1 MINPYLG
8 EKSKFSQFIVP
19 KIPKNISKYIEPF
32 GGMMGVFFNLDL
44 SEYKDCKFIYNDIN
58 WLNYNL
64 FQYLT
69 HKEFNNSIDRININE
84 DFFNWIKNNIFA
96 ENNFTELESAIYYA
110 ILLNC
115 SKSVFD
121 LKEAQYDGDKL
132 KILKYR
138 LKDNYK
144 YLDRIDEIT
153 NSDYI
158 DVIKNHDSVNSFFYI
173 DPPYYGREDYYY
185 NHNFKKESHEEL
197 ANILSKIKGRFALSY
212 YNFDKLNIYY
222 KDCKIIENKT
232 IMGTEVLIM
241 NYET

>member
-96 ENNFTELESAIYYA
+96 ENNFTELESAIYV
-110 ILLNC
+110 L
-115 SKSVFD
+115 KVF
-121 LKEAQYDGDKL
+121 L
-132 KILKYR
+132 ILKKLSMMVIN
-138 LKDNYK
+138 LKY
-144 YLDRIDEIT
+144 
-153 NSDYI
+153 
-158 DVIKNHDSVNSFFYI
+158 
-173 DPPYYGREDYYY
+173 
-185 NHNFKKESHEEL
+185 
-197 ANILSKIKGRFALSY
+197 
-212 YNFDKLNIYY
+212 
-222 KDCKIIENKT
+222 
-232 IMGTEVLIM
+232 
-241 NYET
+241 